1 MKCPPGQTFDGEFCQ
16 VDQSVATAEQRLD
29 GTGQEGTGQEGTEDE
44 EPGAPDESSDAPVE
58 GEPKPS
64 GSDNTQDEGPTE
76 EGNSDTPPEKATPVD
91 VTMAAQAGP
100 VIQYLASSH
109 LPSGAKQMGAPF
121 AGQFAQGQIL
131 EQKVQL
137 SAGKCY
143 TVVAAGLP
151 PISEVNLE
159 LFVEGEDEPVAR
171 DDTKGVQAVLGSR
184 NACFK
189 PGSSGPFKLVLSVE
203 KGNGVAAAQ
212 VFQK

>member
-1 MKCPPGQTFDGEFCQ
+1 VTCPPGQTYDGEFCK
-16 VDQSVATAEQRLD
+16 VDHSVATAEQPVA
-29 GTGQEGTGQEGTEDE
+29 GGEDE
-44 EPGAPDESSDAPVE
+44 QPAAPIESKDESTENGKPDEGGDDETEEATAE
-58 GEPKPS
+58 E
-64 GSDNTQDEGPTE
+64 GSDEPEQKAPPT
-76 EGNSDTPPEKATPVD
+76 KATPVD

-137 SAGKCY
+137 TAGKCY

-151 PISEVNLE
+151 PVSEVNLE
-159 LFVEGEDEPVAR
+159 LFVEGDEEPVAK
-171 DDTKGVQAVLGSR
+171 DETKGVQAVLGSR

-189 PGSSGPFKLVLSVE
+189 PDASGPFKLVLTVE
-203 KGNGVAAAQ
+203 GGQGVAAAQ